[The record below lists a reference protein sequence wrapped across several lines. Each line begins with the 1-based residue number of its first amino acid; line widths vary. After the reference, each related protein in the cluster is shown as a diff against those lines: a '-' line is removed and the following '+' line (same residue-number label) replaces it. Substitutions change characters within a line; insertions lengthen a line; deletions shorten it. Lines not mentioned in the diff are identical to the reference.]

1 MELSV
6 RLREEINVVVLG
18 LAFMVLFSSFN
29 TLENILKPFLSS
41 VHSDNPTF
49 TGDGFIAISIIYVAF
64 AAFLW
69 LAPLVLTRI
78 KTTTALLIGTI
89 GYCLNVA
96 AFYTTSALVIYLCSA
111 LNGST
116 AAFLWSAQGRYV
128 ILNSQPHTVTSNTS
142 IFWVFYKC
150 SLFFGNA
157 FVYFVL
163 SNDSHIDKRT
173 RTTIISVLFALNI
186 VSVVILWFL
195 KSPVYEYVQH
205 EDDQNTETTPLKDLA
220 KAWDIFTTPNTI
232 ILSVMFFY
240 VGLGIAFNSGLFSA
254 AVGFTKQL
262 GPDSAKLVPLV
273 GIFIGIGEII
283 SGGIQI
289 LYGERISQYRW
300 GGPTVVL
307 VGVLIQLVA
316 YTLIFLY
323 LPDSSIFGETNDPA
337 YMKSNVYV
345 ALASAV
351 IIGSGDGC
359 FTSQIYSMLKMMYP
373 NDSAQIVSL
382 YIFISSSATALGFYG
397 STVVGLHIQL
407 IVLSITGV
415 IGSIVF
421 TVVTHRLRK
430 AQCKT

>member
-1 MELSV
+1 
-6 RLREEINVVVLG
+6 
-18 LAFMVLFSSFN
+18 MVLFSSFN

-41 VHSDNPTF
+41 VQRDDPTF

-89 GYCLNVA
+89 GYTLNVA
-96 AFYTTSALVIYLCSA
+96 AFYTTNVLVMYLCSA

-116 AAFLWSAQGRYV
+116 AAFLWPAQGRYI
-128 ILNSQPHTVTSNTS
+128 ILNSQPHTVTSNNS

-157 FVYFVL
+157 FLYFVL
-163 SNDSHIDKRT
+163 NNNDSHIDRQT
-173 RTTIISVLFALNI
+173 RTTIISAFFAMNI
-186 VSVVILWFL
+186 ISIVILWFL
-195 KSPVYEYVQH
+195 KSPVYENVQR
-205 EDDQNTETTPLKDLA
+205 EDCQNTETTLLKDLA
-220 KAWDIFTTPNTI
+220 RTWDIFTTANTL

-240 VGLGIAFNSGLFSA
+240 VGLGIAFNSGVYSA

-273 GIFIGIGEII
+273 MIFIGIGEII
-283 SGGIQI
+283 SGGMQI
-289 LYGERISQYRW
+289 LYGERISKYKW
-300 GGPTVVL
+300 GGPIVVL
-307 VGVLIQLVA
+307 VGVLMQLVA

-323 LPDSSIFGETNDPA
+323 LPDSSIFGETYDSA

-351 IIGSGDGC
+351 IIGIGDGC
-359 FTSQIYSMLKMMYP
+359 FTSQIYSMLKVMYP
-373 NDSAQIVSL
+373 DDSAQIVSL
-382 YIFISSSATALGFYG
+382 YIFLYSSATALGFYG

-407 IVLSITGV
+407 IVLAATGV

-421 TVVTHRLRK
+421 TVVTHRLSK